1 MGGKRLCIRVGWNSV
16 NAHLVTGK
24 GVAQWV
30 SDILRINLDMRV
42 SEGVGWGTQRE
53 LFCGIAY
60 TGWNGPNVWFH
71 VAIVRGARMTPTFW
85 AAAMDYPFNQ
95 LGVKRISGL
104 IDERNA
110 DSRAFATHMGARV
123 EGVLQDATDSGNLIL
138 YGLLKKDAQKWLT
151 APYSK
156 RLSTGSESGQ
166 PIQRKDAEPST
177 CT

>member
-123 EGVLQDATDSGNLIL
+123 EGVLQDAPAPASMPAPSLHPHTRPIFHASTAPFAQSLHPDFAA
-138 YGLLKKDAQKWLT
+138 AQKE
-151 APYSK
+151 
-156 RLSTGSESGQ
+156 R
-166 PIQRKDAEPST
+166 R
-177 CT
+177 